1 MEQQVLSVELREKT
15 GKGVARKARAKGLV
29 PGIVYGK
36 GIEPVA
42 VNVQPKELMAAIAGE
57 GGQNHLISLKGG
69 ASLDGN
75 IVIVADL
82 QRDCIKGTPTHV
94 DLHRINLEE
103 KLKVQV
109 PVALVGNAAGV
120 KEGGLLDFAMHTL
133 EVECL
138 PTSIPEHF
146 ELDVTGLGIG
156 HAIHVGDI
164 AVPAGVKIL
173 DDPKAS
179 VVSVLGKAREEEAA
193 APAE

>member
-15 GKGVARKARAKGLV
+15 GKGVARKARANGLV
-29 PGIVYGK
+29 PGVVYGK
-36 GIEPVA
+36 GVEPII

-57 GGQNHLISLKGG
+57 GGRNHLIALKGG
-69 ASLDGN
+69 DSLDGN

-94 DLHRINLEE
+94 DLHRVNLKEN
-103 KLKVQV
+103 LKVQV
-109 PVALVGNAAGV
+109 PVALTGTAVGV

-138 PTSIPEHF
+138 PTAIPERF
-146 ELDVTGLGIG
+146 EINVTGLGIG

-164 AVPAGVKIL
+164 AVPEGVKIL
-173 DDPKAS
+173 ADPKAS
-179 VVSVLGKAREEEAA
+179 IVSVLGKTREEGAA
-193 APAE
+193 ASAE